1 VANGSPAGGARWL
14 RFRAGAIGVDLR
26 VQGEDDSAEGSV
38 HVTVVL
44 LPPQTADVEIL
55 AGPVSMRRRTDS
67 SGTVVLDLPP
77 RLVSLVVT
85 PLAGEATPLQT
96 AWVRL

>member
-1 VANGSPAGGARWL
+1 M
-14 RFRAGAIGVDLR
+14 
-26 VQGEDDSAEGSV
+26 